1 LRKFLF
7 FLDLFKFLAAQVDR
21 LNGPYVGDIVE
32 RIFLQRQQ
40 VGELTLGQRAEFLID
55 AEAYEKPFEND
66 WITCIGVKPDCT
78 ISSISRCSEKP
89 WMKKR
94 SAAPSLETP
103 VIFFSPAGV

>member
-1 LRKFLF
+1 MVRMWVILSSGF
-7 FLDLFKFLAAQVDR
+7 FSNASRSANLPLASVPNSLSMPR
-21 LNGPYVGDIVE
+21 
-32 RIFLQRQQ
+32 
-40 VGELTLGQRAEFLID
+40 
-55 AEAYEKPFEND
+55 AYEKPFEND